1 MYPPPM
7 GESLRQRVLLY
18 LGLGQVWVEL
28 RALSTRLKR
37 VESELYG
44 AKQPR
49 VARAGDRQVSTA
61 PGIPSSKARQTGK
74 PS

>member
-1 MYPPPM
+1 M

-37 VESELYG
+37 LEGEMYTKT
-44 AKQPR
+44 APTR
-49 VARAGDRQVSTA
+49 GDRQVSTV
-61 PGIPSSKARQTGK
+61 PGVPKSKSRQSRGV
-74 PS
+74 S